1 MKLLRRLL
9 IVVVLLLA
17 ALVAAAA
24 LLPRLVDSDVLR
36 RMLILAVRNHAGREL
51 SVEGDI
57 RFALLPRPALVLPHL
72 SLADA
77 ADFGPE
83 PFASVDGARLNL
95 RLWPLLWR
103 RLEVASV
110 RIDHPQLRLKV
121 DAGGRGNWA
130 DLLPAPEP
138 ASPKPSTDK
147 GPGSTLAGRIGVG
160 QLTLRDADV
169 LWSDQRSG
177 RWARVHGLDLDLDQ
191 LDPARPMPVRAT
203 ATVDVGDPVRSIRLD
218 VATTLQRGTDGLWQ
232 GPDLRIDGELAA
244 APQQDPLALHLTAA
258 ASFDPAQTRL
268 RLQQLALDAKPVQL
282 RGELTVAR
290 SGDAPVL
297 GAQVRLERL
306 DARALAAQLGRSLTL
321 ADPAALSSITGNL
334 ELSADAREVNLAR
347 IDLNV
352 DGSAWRGNA
361 RLGLADKPV
370 ARFALEGDHLDL
382 DRYLPADQA
391 PGAQSTVVKPPA
403 TTPAPAPAG
412 AGSPAEALRR
422 LTQIDLDGTLNLAT
436 LRVRGLVLER
446 LALRARGGAGRLALE
461 PLHTSLYG
469 GALDASLQAEAR
481 GREPTLHLKLAA
493 TDVAAGPFLTALT
506 GRDAVQGRFTV
517 AGEMTGAA
525 ATGEALLR
533 SLNGTLRLNGSDG
546 VLKGINADR
555 SICQARALIAK
566 ARDKEATDCDPSPD
580 TRFSV
585 LRMGGPL
592 AAGVWRSDDLFLEQ
606 QRYRPGRF
614 YRLTGAGTLDL
625 ATGTADYRLQATAV
639 RRGGAAADPEIRDAM
654 VPVRVR
660 GRPGEWHLKPE
671 LNDRM
676 RDEALRKL
684 QEKLGPGDND
694 GRESAGKDLLR
705 GLFGR

>member
-1 MKLLRRLL
+1 MKPLRRMLMA
-9 IVVVLLLA
+9 IALLLTAMLAA
-17 ALVAAAA
+17 AL
-24 LLPRLVDSDVLR
+24 LLPRLVDSEVLR
-36 RMLILAVRNHAGREL
+36 SLLIVAVRNHTGREL
-51 SVEGDI
+51 TVEGDI

-77 ADFGPE
+77 AEFGPE
-83 PFASVDGARLNL
+83 PFASVDGAHLNL

-110 RIDHPQLRLKV
+110 RIDRPQLRLKV
-121 DAGGRGNWA
+121 DAGGRSNWA

-138 ASPKPSTDK
+138 ASAEPATDK
-147 GPGSTLAGRIGVG
+147 SPGSTLAGRIGVG
-160 QLTLRDADV
+160 QLTLRDADL

-177 RWARVHGLDLDLDQ
+177 RWARVHGLDLDLEG
-191 LDPARPMPVRAT
+191 LDPARPMPVTAT
-203 ATVDVGDPVRSIRLD
+203 ATVAVGDPARSIKLD
-218 VATTLQRGTDGLWQ
+218 VATTLHRGADGLWQ

-244 APQQDPLALHLTAA
+244 APQQDALALHLTAA
-258 ASFDPAQTRL
+258 ASFDPAQARL

-290 SGDAPVL
+290 SGDTPVV
-297 GAQVRLERL
+297 GAQVHLERL
-306 DARALAAQLGRSLTL
+306 DAQALAAQLGRPLTL
-321 ADPAALSSITGNL
+321 ADAGALSSLSGNL

-361 RLGLADKPV
+361 RISLPDQPV
-370 ARFALEGDHLDL
+370 VRFALEGDHLDL

-391 PGAQSTVVKPPA
+391 PGAQSAVANPSA
-403 TTPAPAPAG
+403 TAAAPAVT
-412 AGSPAEALRR
+412 GSPAEALRR
-422 LTQIDLDGTLNLAT
+422 LAKVDLDGTLNLAT
-436 LRVRGLVLER
+436 LRIRGVVLER
-446 LALRARGGAGRLALE
+446 VALRARGGNGRFALE
-461 PLHTSLYG
+461 PLNTSLYG

-481 GREPTLHLKLAA
+481 GREPTLHMKLAA
-493 TDVAAGPFLTALT
+493 SDVAGGPFLAALT

-533 SLNGTLRLNGSDG
+533 SLNGTLRMSGSDG

-555 SICQARALIAK
+555 SICQARALLAR
-566 ARDKEATDCDPSPD
+566 ARDKDAADCDPSPD
-580 TRFSV
+580 TRFSA

-592 AAGVWRSDDLFLEQ
+592 AAGVWRSDDVFLEQ

-625 ATGTADYRLQATAV
+625 ATGKADYLLKATAV
-639 RRGGAAADPEIRDAM
+639 RRGGEAADPEIRESM

-660 GRPGEWHLKPE
+660 GRPGGWHLKPE
-671 LNDRM
+671 LGDGM

-684 QEKLGPGDND
+684 QDKLGPDGND
-694 GRESAGKDLLR
+694 GRESRGKSLLR

>member
-9 IVVVLLLA
+9 IVAVLLLA
-17 ALVAAAA
+17 VLVAAAA
-24 LLPRLVDSDVLR
+24 LLPRLLDSNVLR
-36 RMLILAVRNHAGREL
+36 SMLVVAVRNHTGREL
-51 SVEGDI
+51 TVEGDI
-57 RFALLPRPALVLPHL
+57 RFALLPRPAVVLPRL

-77 ADFGPE
+77 VGFGPE
-83 PFASVDGARLNL
+83 PFASMDGARLNL

-103 RLEVASV
+103 RLAVASV
-110 RIDHPQLRLKV
+110 RIDRPQLRLKV
-121 DAGGRGNWA
+121 DAVGRGNWA
-130 DLLPAPEP
+130 DLLPPSEP
-138 ASPKPSTDK
+138 ALAGPSTDK
-147 GPGSTLAGRIGVG
+147 GLGSTLAGRVGVG
-160 QLTLRDADV
+160 QLMLRDADL

-177 RWARVHGLDLDLDQ
+177 RWARVHGLDLDLDG
-191 LDPARPMPVRAT
+191 LDPVGPMPVIAT
-203 ATVDVGDPVRSIRLD
+203 ATVDVGDPVRSAQLE
-218 VATTLQRGTDGLWQ
+218 VATTLQRGADGVWQ
-232 GPDLRIDGELAA
+232 GPDLRIDSKLAA
-244 APQQDPLALHLTAA
+244 TSQRDALALHLTAA

-268 RLQQLALDAKPVQL
+268 RLQQLALDAKPLQL

-290 SGDAPVL
+290 SGDTPVV

-306 DARALAAQLGRSLTL
+306 DARTLAAQLGQALTL
-321 ADPAALSSITGNL
+321 ANAGALSSISGNL
-334 ELSADAREVNLAR
+334 ELSANAREVNLAR

-352 DGSAWRGNA
+352 DGSAWHGNA
-361 RLGLADKPV
+361 RIRLADKPV
-370 ARFALEGDHLDL
+370 VRFALEGDHLDL
-382 DRYLPADQA
+382 DHYLPADQA
-391 PGAQSTVVKPPA
+391 PGAKSAVANPSA
-403 TTPAPAPAG
+403 SAPAPAVT
-412 AGSPAEALRR
+412 GSPADALRR
-422 LTQIDLDGTLNLAT
+422 LTKVDLDGTLNLAT

-446 LALRARGGAGRLALE
+446 VALRARGGAGRLVLE
-461 PLHTSLYG
+461 PLNTSLYG

-481 GREPTLHLKLAA
+481 GREPTLYLKLAA

-580 TRFSV
+580 TRFSA

-625 ATGTADYRLQATAV
+625 ATGKADYLLKATAV
-639 RRGGAAADPEIRDAM
+639 RRGGEAADPEIRESL

-660 GRPGEWHLKPE
+660 GQPGEWHLKPE
-671 LNDRM
+671 PGDRM

-684 QEKLGPGDND
+684 QDKLGPDGNN
-694 GRESAGKDLLR
+694 GRESRGKSLLR
-705 GLFGR
+705 GLLGR

>member
-17 ALVAAAA
+17 VLVAAAA

-36 RMLILAVRNHAGREL
+36 SMLIVAVRNHTGREL
-51 SVEGDI
+51 TVEGDI

-83 PFASVDGARLNL
+83 PFASMDGARLNL

-103 RLEVASV
+103 RLEVASI
-110 RIDHPQLRLKV
+110 RIDRPQLRLKV

-130 DLLPAPEP
+130 DVLPASEP
-138 ASPKPSTDK
+138 ASPKPSTDN
-147 GPGSTLAGRIGVG
+147 GPRSMLAGRIGVG
-160 QLTLRDADV
+160 QLTLREADV

-177 RWARVHGLDLDLDQ
+177 RWARVHGLDLDLDG

-203 ATVDVGDPVRSIRLD
+203 ATVDVGDPARSIGLD
-218 VATTLQRGTDGLWQ
+218 VATTLQRGADGLWQ

-244 APQQDPLALHLTAA
+244 APQQDALALHLTAA

-268 RLQQLALDAKPVQL
+268 RLQQLVLDAKPVQL
-282 RGELTVAR
+282 RGELTAAR
-290 SGDAPVL
+290 SGDAPVV
-297 GAQVRLERL
+297 GAQVHLERL
-306 DARALAAQLGRSLTL
+306 DARALAAQLGQPLTL
-321 ADPAALSSITGNL
+321 ADPGALSSITGNL

-347 IDLNV
+347 VDLNV
-352 DGSAWRGNA
+352 DGSAWHGNA
-361 RLGLADKPV
+361 RISLADKPAV
-370 ARFALEGDHLDL
+370 RFALEGDHLDL
-382 DRYLPADQA
+382 DRYLPVDQA
-391 PGAQSTVVKPPA
+391 PEAQSALAKSPPS
-403 TTPAPAPAG
+403 APAAPAV

-446 LALRARGGAGRLALE
+446 VALRARGGDGRLALE
-461 PLHTSLYG
+461 PLNTSLYG
-469 GALDASLQAEAR
+469 GALDAGLQADAH

-493 TDVAAGPFLTALT
+493 TDVAAGPFLTAVT

-533 SLNGTLRLNGSDG
+533 SLNGTLRLSGSDG

-555 SICQARALIAK
+555 TICQGRALIAR
-566 ARDKEATDCDPSPD
+566 ARDKNPADCDPSPD
-580 TRFSV
+580 THFSA

-592 AAGVWRSDDLFLEQ
+592 TAGVWRSDDLFLEQ

-625 ATGTADYRLQATAV
+625 ATGKTDYLLKATAV
-639 RRGGAAADPEIRDAM
+639 RRGGEAADPEIRETL

-671 LNDRM
+671 LDDGV

-684 QEKLGPGDND
+684 QDKLGPGGND
-694 GRESAGKDLLR
+694 GRESRGKSLLR